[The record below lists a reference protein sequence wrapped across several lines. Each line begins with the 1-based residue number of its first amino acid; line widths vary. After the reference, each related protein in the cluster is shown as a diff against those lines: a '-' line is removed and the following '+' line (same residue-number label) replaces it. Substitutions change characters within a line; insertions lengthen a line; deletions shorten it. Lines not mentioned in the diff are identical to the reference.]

1 MLHLPFQLI
10 LASGSPRRQTLLKEM
25 DVAFTIR
32 LVEVD
37 ERYPEDLD
45 AEKVAEYLAGK
56 KAEAYLISDDELL
69 LTADT
74 VVVLEGEVLGKPAN
88 SAEAMQ
94 LIRKQSGKLQ
104 TVITGVCLRTT
115 SEMLTFSSTTE
126 VQFNHLTDDEIQY
139 YVEKYKPYD
148 KAGAYGI
155 QEWIGNIAIA
165 RINGSYTNVM
175 GLPTEAL
182 YNALKSFELWLFR
195 YQIEAKG

>member
-45 AEKVAEYLAGK
+45 TEKVAEYLAGK

-182 YNALKSFELWLFR
+182 YNALKSFEL
-195 YQIEAKG
+195 